1 MDSLCDFNSLI
12 NKENTAIRL
21 NEENFFNQ
29 YALLNEE
36 HFYKIQLGDE
46 SGIQKVFIDI
56 MTYVG
61 DVEVNT
67 KPIKDLGIA
76 ADQYDSVNKLFL
88 SVKTNGKIIDEL
100 NFSVK

>member
-1 MDSLCDFNSLI
+1 
-12 NKENTAIRL
+12 
-21 NEENFFNQ
+21 
-29 YALLNEE
+29 
-36 HFYKIQLGDE
+36 
-46 SGIQKVFIDI
+46 

-100 NFSVK
+100 NFSVKGMSNTFYTILVTLLEIKMMKILSLPIFYNQECLI